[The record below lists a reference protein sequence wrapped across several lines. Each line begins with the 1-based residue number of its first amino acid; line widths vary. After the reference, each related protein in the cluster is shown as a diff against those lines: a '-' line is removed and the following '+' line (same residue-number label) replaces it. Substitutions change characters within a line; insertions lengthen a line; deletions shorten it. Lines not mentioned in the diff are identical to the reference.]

1 MVDLGV
7 YNFVKNAV
15 AAGKSEEDI
24 TADLARGGL
33 RMEIIEEALAAVQ
46 SGAPP
51 AVKGAPPTPVIDIGV
66 ATRASEA
73 PVHRVRG
80 VVLVIKL
87 ALLFALL
94 GGMGVFLWPWLSD
107 LQVRFQGV
115 REKYEA
121 GRLHVSGDPTPLA
134 STQ

>member
-1 MVDLGV
+1 
-7 YNFVKNAV
+7 
-15 AAGKSEEDI
+15 
-24 TADLARGGL
+24 
-33 RMEIIEEALAAVQ
+33 MEIIEEALAAVQ

-80 VVLVIKL
+80 VAFVLNL
-87 ALLFALL
+87 ALLIALIGGIAVYL
-94 GGMGVFLWPWLSD
+94 GPRLKD
-107 LQVRFQGV
+107 LQAGFQGV

-121 GRLHVSGDPTPLA
+121 GRMHVPGEPTPPA